1 MKFPAH
7 EVVAARMA
15 ALEAEAA
22 AERLARRAREATA
35 PRRWSLLGWTP
46 GNGGGAHSGRHRLVI
61 AR

>member
-1 MKFPAH
+1 MKFPAR

-22 AERLARRAREATA
+22 AERLARRAREAAA
-35 PRRWSLLGWTP
+35 PGRWSLFGWTI
-46 GNGGGAHSGRHRLVI
+46 GSGSHTGRHRLVV